1 MYGITETTVHVTYR
15 TVTAEDAESAPGS
28 VIGEGIPDLR
38 VHLLDRSLEPVPPG
52 VPGEMYVG
60 GGGVARGYLGRPDL
74 TAERFVPDP
83 FAGEARSGARMY
95 RSGDRARRRAGGGL
109 EYLGRADQQV
119 KVRGFRIEPGEVEA
133 ALLGHPGVREA
144 LVTAREDEPGARRL
158 VAYVVADAAAGAP
171 TVEALRAHLAE
182 RLPEH
187 MVPAAFVVLESFPLT
202 PHGKTDRR
210 ALPAPETNSAG
221 DTYVAP
227 RTPTEERLAATW
239 ADVLRA
245 ARVGVHDSFFD
256 LGGHSMLATQVVSR
270 VRHAFGV
277 ELRVAD
283 LFDNPTVEA
292 LARRVEALL
301 AAGAPADQTGPIAR
315 QARRGVARRNSP
327 Q

>member
-1 MYGITETTVHVTYR
+1 VHVTFR
-15 TVTAEDAESAPGS
+15 PVTAEDAESGSGS
-28 VIGEGIPDLR
+28 VIGEGIPDLA
-38 VHLLDRSLEPVPPG
+38 VHLLDRGLEPVPAG
-52 VPGEMYVG
+52 VPGEMFVG
-60 GGGVARGYLGRPDL
+60 GAGVARGYLGRPEL

-83 FAGEARSGARMY
+83 FAAEPGARMY

-144 LVTAREDEPGARRL
+144 LVMAREDEPGARL
-158 VAYVVADAAAGAP
+158 VAYVVADAAAGEPA
-171 TVEALRAHLAE
+171 VEALRAHLAE

-187 MVPAAFVVLESFPLT
+187 MVPAVFVVLDAFPLT

-210 ALPAPETNSAG
+210 ALPAPETNSAE

-227 RTPTEERLAATW
+227 RTATEERLAATW

-245 ARVGVHDSFFD
+245 GRVGVHDSFFD

-283 LFDNPTVEA
+283 LFNDPTVEA
-292 LARRVEALL
+292 LARRVDDLL
-301 AAGAPADQTGPIAR
+301 AAGAPADPAGPIAK
-315 QARRGVARRNSP
+315 QARRGVARRTSP